1 MYYHHFG
8 LRSAPFQFTAM
19 PGSIY
24 RGCEQNEAMAA
35 LGWGLLHE
43 PTGYTLLVGEPGTG
57 KSTIV
62 RTVLERHRA
71 EVVSAFLD
79 YPKAEP
85 IELFR
90 SALRQLGSRASQT
103 SKYECAEAF
112 IDLLRTIRPDQRVAL
127 VFDEAQALSPL
138 LFEELRL
145 LGNCAV
151 FGERRLQV
159 VFIGQPSMLKR
170 LEAPMLRQLNE
181 RIGAR
186 VSLKPMSEKEVL
198 EYIRHRIQTA
208 NGVVEQVFARAAL
221 KQIVA
226 HSNGIARRVNV
237 LCHNAMLAA
246 YAAGQRKVTAR
257 IVHSTIEE
265 FENLRA
271 SFTTDGAQSKPPSWR
286 RLWMFGASVAVAS
299 AVGLAGL
306 VGTQGRGAIREIRNA
321 VSRIH
326 PGAISS
332 EVSKLGSPDAATYP
346 EVR

>member
-1 MYYHHFG
+1 MYYRHFG
-8 LRSAPFQFTAM
+8 LSSAPFRFSMM
-19 PGSIY
+19 PGAIY
-24 RGCEQNEAMAA
+24 RGREQNEAIAA

-62 RTVLERHRA
+62 KAVLERHRA
-71 EVVSAFLD
+71 DVVSAFLD

-85 IELFR
+85 LELFR
-90 SALRQLGSRASQT
+90 SALRQLGSRASQI

-112 IDLLRTIRPDQRVAL
+112 VELLREVGPDQRVAL
-127 VFDEAQALSPL
+127 VFDEAQSLSPL

-151 FGERRLQV
+151 LGDRRLQF
-159 VFIGQPSMLKR
+159 VFVGQPSMLKR

-186 VSLKPMSEKEVL
+186 VSLKPMSDKEVL
-198 EYIRHRIQTA
+198 EYIRHAIQTA
-208 NGVVEQVFARAAL
+208 DGAAEKIFARAAL

-226 HSNGIARRVNV
+226 HSNGIARRANV
-237 LCHNAMLAA
+237 LCHNAMLVA

-257 IVHSTIEE
+257 QVQSTVEE

-271 SFTTDGAQSKPPSWR
+271 SFSPNGVEHKPTSWH

-306 VGTQGRGAIREIRNA
+306 VGGQGRGAVREIRNA
-321 VSRIH
+321 MSKIH
-326 PGAISS
+326 PGTLSS
-332 EVSKLGSPDAATYP
+332 GVSTSGSPGAATDL
-346 EVR
+346 EVM

>member
-1 MYYHHFG
+1 MYYRHFG
-8 LRSAPFQFTAM
+8 LSSAPFQFTVTPRA
-19 PGSIY
+19 IY
-24 RGCEQNEAMAA
+24 RGREQNEAMAA

-43 PTGYTLLVGEPGTG
+43 PTGYTLLIGEPGTG

-62 RTVLERHRA
+62 RAVLERYRA
-71 EVVSAFLD
+71 EAISAFLN

-85 IELFR
+85 LEIFR
-90 SALRQLGSRASQT
+90 SALRQLGSRSSQI
-103 SKYECAEAF
+103 SKFECAEAF
-112 IDLLRTIRPDQRVAL
+112 VDLLREVGPEQRVAL

-151 FGERRLQV
+151 LGDRRLQV
-159 VFIGQPSMLKR
+159 IFVGQPSILKR

-186 VSLKPMSEKEVL
+186 VLLRPMSEREVV
-198 EYIRHRIQTA
+198 EYIRHRIHTA
-208 NGVVEQVFARAAL
+208 NGAADQVFARAAL
-221 KQIVA
+221 KLIVA

-257 IVHSTIEE
+257 QVQSTIEE
-265 FENLRA
+265 FENQRA
-271 SFTTDGAQSKPPSWR
+271 SVGTATAVKKQPSR
-286 RLWMFGASVAVAS
+286 HRLWMFGASVAVAS
-299 AVGLAGL
+299 AVGLASL
-306 VGTQGRGAIREIRNA
+306 VGGQRHGAVREIRNA
-321 VSRIH
+321 VNRIH
-326 PGAISS
+326 RGTISS
-332 EVSKLGSPDAATYP
+332 DISIAGSPRAATDP

>member
-1 MYYHHFG
+1 MYYRHFG
-8 LRSAPFQFTAM
+8 LSDAPFQFTVM
-19 PGSIY
+19 PKTIY
-24 RGCEQNEAMAA
+24 RGHEQNEAMAA
-35 LGWGLLHE
+35 LAWGLLHE

-62 RTVLERHRA
+62 KAVLERHRA
-71 EVVSAFLD
+71 EAMSAFIN

-85 IELFR
+85 LEMFR
-90 SALRQLGSRASQT
+90 SALHQLGSRASQI

-112 IDLLRTIRPDQRVAL
+112 VDLLREAGDRRVAL

-145 LGNCAV
+145 IGNCAAV
-151 FGERRLQV
+151 GERRLQV
-159 VFIGQPSMLKR
+159 IFVGQPSILKR
-170 LEAPMLRQLNE
+170 LEAPMLRQLNQ

-186 VSLKPMSEKEVL
+186 VWLKPMSEKEVV
-198 EYIRHRIQTA
+198 EYIRHRIQTT
-208 NGVVEQVFARAAL
+208 NGEADQLFARSAL
-221 KQIVA
+221 KMIAA

-237 LCHNAMLAA
+237 LCHNAMLGA
-246 YAAGQRKVTAR
+246 YASGRRKVTAR
-257 IVHSTIEE
+257 QVQSTIAE
-265 FENLRA
+265 FENGRA
-271 SFTTDGAQSKPPSWR
+271 SIGVNDGEKQPHSWR
-286 RLWMFGASVAVAS
+286 RLWMLGASVAVAS

-306 VGTQGRGAIREIRNA
+306 VGSQGRGAVREIRNA

-332 EVSKLGSPDAATYP
+332 DVSMTGTPGHVTNP

>member
-1 MYYHHFG
+1 MYYRHFG
-8 LRSAPFQFTAM
+8 LSRAPFDFTVM
-19 PGSIY
+19 PDVIY
-24 RGCEQNEAMAA
+24 RGREQNEAMAA

-62 RTVLERHRA
+62 RAVLERHRA
-71 EVVSAFLD
+71 EVVSAFLN
-79 YPKAEP
+79 YPKGEP
-85 IELFR
+85 LELFR
-90 SALRQLGSRASQT
+90 SALRQLGSHASQI

-112 IDLLRTIRPDQRVAL
+112 VDLLRAIRPDQRIAL
-127 VFDEAQALSPL
+127 VFDEAQSLSPL

-145 LGNCAV
+145 VGNCAV
-151 FGERRLQV
+151 HGDRRLQV
-159 VFIGQPSMLKR
+159 IFVGQPSMLKR

-208 NGVVEQVFARAAL
+208 GGVAEQVFARGAI

-237 LCHNAMLAA
+237 LCHNAMLAT
-246 YAAGQRKVTAR
+246 YAAGQRKVSAR
-257 IVHSTIEE
+257 LVQSTIEE

-271 SFTTDGAQSKPPSWR
+271 SFVSNGAEVKPPSWH

-306 VGTQGRGAIREIRNA
+306 VGGQGRGAVREIRNA

-326 PGAISS
+326 PGAFSS
-332 EVSKLGSPDAATYP
+332 SFSNSGSPDAATYP